1 MCTSNQIVL
10 SQGSSKLTLTNQN
23 HFQQIKGWIVH
34 LRYFLCLLLLGIPLF
49 FMENV
54 LGQYTGT
61 SATKVAKS
69 NFETSVWILCSDL
82 PSPCAWSWWSWLRPP
97 LHSHHD
103 CLLLHGHHGL
113 GFLFHVPGHH
123 HCHFCFFIKMLQFFF
138 ISASIFYM
146 CFWLGKTGLHVFFLR
161 NRPINASGPPIWSF
175 TL

>member
-1 MCTSNQIVL
+1 MCISKEIVL
-10 SQGSSKLTLTNQN
+10 SQDSFKLTLTIKIIFNKIN
-23 HFQQIKGWIVH
+23 FIKGWIKIIFNKINFVKGWIVH

-69 NFETSVWILCSDL
+69 NVETSVWISCSDL

-123 HCHFCFFIKMLQFFF
+123 HCHFSFFIRLLRFFF
-138 ISASIFYM
+138 
-146 CFWLGKTGLHVFFLR
+146 GLNL
-161 NRPINASGPPIWSF
+161 W
-175 TL
+175 

>member
-1 MCTSNQIVL
+1 MY
-10 SQGSSKLTLTNQN
+10 
-23 HFQQIKGWIVH
+23 

-69 NFETSVWILCSDL
+69 NFETTVFSCSDL

-138 ISASIFYM
+138 ISASIFDM
-146 CFWLGKTGLHVFFLR
+146 CFWLGKTRLHDFFLPFY
-161 NRPINASGPPIWSF
+161 RPINASGPPI
-175 TL
+175 

>member
-10 SQGSSKLTLTNQN
+10 SQDSAKLTLTNQN
-23 HFQQIKGWIVH
+23 HFQQNKGWIAH

-69 NFETSVWILCSDL
+69 NFETNVWTSCSDL
-82 PSPCAWSWWSWLRPP
+82 PSPCAWSWWPWLRPP

-103 CLLLHGHHGL
+103 RLLLHGHHGL
-113 GFLFHVPGHH
+113 GVLFHVPGDH
-123 HCHFCFFIKMLQFFF
+123 HCHFCFFIRLFRFFF
-138 ISASIFYM
+138 YF
-146 CFWLGKTGLHVFFLR
+146 FFNLLHMLLVGQ
-161 NRPINASGPPIWSF
+161 N
-175 TL
+175 